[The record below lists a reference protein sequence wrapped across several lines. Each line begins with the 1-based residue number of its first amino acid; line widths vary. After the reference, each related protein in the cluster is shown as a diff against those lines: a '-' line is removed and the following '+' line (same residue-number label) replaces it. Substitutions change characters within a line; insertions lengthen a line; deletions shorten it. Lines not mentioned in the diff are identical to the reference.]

1 MQATRSCVIFIIT
14 LVILLGENLPS
25 CFCRKFFYPNTRR
38 QDVRSEQNNKK
49 KRRVHYQ
56 LSYQVNI
63 PWEVTNQK
71 YKKIKQPQ
79 PQLSCVCIPSQYF
92 LSEILSDI
100 LQSDALA
107 RMSGGGG
114 GGGMTQPP
122 RLQRFASLM

>member
-1 MQATRSCVIFIIT
+1 MFAQ
-14 LVILLGENLPS
+14 N
-25 CFCRKFFYPNTRR
+25 K
-38 QDVRSEQNNKK
+38 NNKK

-79 PQLSCVCIPSQYF
+79 SQLSCLFIQSQY
-92 LSEILSDI
+92 LSEISSDKP
-100 LQSDALA
+100 QSDALA
-107 RMSGGGG
+107 RMSGGG

>member
-1 MQATRSCVIFIIT
+1 MFAQ
-14 LVILLGENLPS
+14 N
-25 CFCRKFFYPNTRR
+25 K
-38 QDVRSEQNNKK
+38 NNKK